1 MILLYLRKFKIN
13 KMRKLLLLLN
23 IFAFAF
29 TTVTAQ
35 EIKKTEYIVDSMNGL
50 KMGVTT
56 VKENGEVVRK
66 EFFSFTNTTNQFDS
80 GMTLAQSD
88 NADSFL
94 KQLENLKDL
103 LLKLEKGESVELDLN
118 RIVKKDISFGAKIL
132 WFSGDAQAGIA
143 GLNEGQINKLVD
155 KFKKWT
161 EKK

>member
-13 KMRKLLLLLN
+13 KMRKLLLLLS
-23 IFAFAF
+23 IFTL

-35 EIKKTEYIVDSMNGL
+35 EIKKTEYIVDSMTGL

-56 VKENGEVVRK
+56 VKENGEVIRK
-66 EFFSFTNTTNQFDS
+66 EFFSYTNTTNQFDS

-103 LLKLEKGESVELDLN
+103 LLKLEKGESVELDLK

-132 WFSGDAQAGIA
+132 WFSGDGQAGIA